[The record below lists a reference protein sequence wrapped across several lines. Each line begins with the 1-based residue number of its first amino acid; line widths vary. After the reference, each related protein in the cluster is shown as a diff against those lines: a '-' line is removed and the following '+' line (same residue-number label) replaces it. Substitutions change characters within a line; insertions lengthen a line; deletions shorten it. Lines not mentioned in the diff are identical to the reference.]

1 MPVYMY
7 AYKTTANLDSI
18 SFIVIYFLSLTY
30 YDSKQK
36 KNSIDGLSCYEVQ
49 LYTTFIF
56 EGGGGLSIV

>member
-49 LYTTFIF
+49 LYTTTFR
-56 EGGGGLSIV
+56 